1 MSLGNTAGKA
11 ESIVLQ
17 ESGNQSSTFSCYIV
31 SGMLKSRN
39 RTESDREITCVLAQ
53 QLHAWL
59 TEAGRYEYGLR

>member
-17 ESGNQSSTFSCYIV
+17 EAGIKSSTFPRHIV
-31 SGMLKSRN
+31 NGMLKSRN
-39 RTESDREITCVLAQ
+39 RTESDREITCVPTQ

-59 TEAGRYEYGLR
+59 TGAGRYAYGLR